1 MEDYCRSCPE
11 WQLSASEAHF
21 KNHLIPLPIIDVP
34 FERIAMDLVG
44 PLVKSTKGHQ
54 YILVIL
60 DYATRYPEAMAS
72 KGIAK
77 DLVMS
82 FS

>member
-44 PLVKSTKGHQ
+44 PWELQWTWWDLVKSTKGHQ

-60 DYATRYPEAMAS
+60 DYATR
-72 KGIAK
+72 
-77 DLVMS
+77 
-82 FS
+82 

>member
-60 DYATRYPEAMAS
+60 DYATR
-72 KGIAK
+72 
-77 DLVMS
+77 
-82 FS
+82 